1 MSSLIPILR
10 CFFLARICFIRS
22 EVLPRLARERT
33 FMFTND
39 YRIINLKYEY
49 EGYTGSEKWAIITSL
64 SEKELLEKYADILES
79 HSPYILLTI
88 EQGNAID
95 EYQRNE
101 AKHRMRSLRCGH
113 AFDITD
119 GEFEVHH
126 PEFAVCEDIVEQI
139 DKEDKIKRLRDI
151 LNSLPEVQKRRLI
164 KHFFYN
170 KSSREIA
177 KEEGV
182 YYSAV
187 DKSIVLGVE
196 KIKKLF

>member
-1 MSSLIPILR
+1 
-10 CFFLARICFIRS
+10 
-22 EVLPRLARERT
+22 
-33 FMFTND
+33 MFTNE

-49 EGYTGSEKWAIITSL
+49 EGYTGTEKWAIITSL

-126 PEFAVCEDIVEQI
+126 PELAVCEDIVEQI
-139 DKEDKIKRLRDI
+139 DKEDKIKRLRD
-151 LNSLPEVQKRRLI
+151 LSLIHIQMCIRDRAYVSYTGIVRRIDDYEHTLI
-164 KHFFYN
+164 MTDKTVIPIEQI
-170 KSSREIA
+170 SEI
-177 KEEGV
+177 ESELFGEMGIYEQQEGV
-182 YYSAV
+182 SNGNKTENFISAEGIAG
-187 DKSIVLGVE
+187 KN
-196 KIKKLF
+196 

>member
-1 MSSLIPILR
+1 
-10 CFFLARICFIRS
+10 
-22 EVLPRLARERT
+22 
-33 FMFTND
+33 
-39 YRIINLKYEY
+39 
-49 EGYTGSEKWAIITSL
+49 
-64 SEKELLEKYADILES
+64 
-79 HSPYILLTI
+79 
-88 EQGNAID
+88 
-95 EYQRNE
+95 
-101 AKHRMRSLRCGH
+101 MRSLRCGH

-126 PEFAVCEDIVEQI
+126 PELAVCEDIVEQI

-182 YYSAV
+182 YYNAV